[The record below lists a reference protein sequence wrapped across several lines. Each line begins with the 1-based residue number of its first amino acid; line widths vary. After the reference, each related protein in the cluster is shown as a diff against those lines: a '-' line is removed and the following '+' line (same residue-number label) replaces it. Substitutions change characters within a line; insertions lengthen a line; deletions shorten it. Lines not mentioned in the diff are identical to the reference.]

1 VSSTGRPAASRRRCL
16 RYRRPVPG
24 IFLRRDKGELVHL
37 RSELYESEDQLQGLL
52 EANPELLLGETAG
65 SDRPSKY
72 LLVRREA
79 GVPEAD
85 RGSDRWFLDH
95 LFLDAEG
102 VPTLVEVKRSSDTRI
117 RREVVGQMLDYAAN
131 ILAHWPPERMRD
143 EFEAR
148 CNHAGVE
155 PAEKVREISDADY
168 EDYRTRVKTNLAAKR
183 LRLVFVADEIPASL
197 QTIVEFL
204 NEQMRAAEVLAVE
217 VKQHKGDGVT
227 VLTTQIIGR
236 TSTAQHAKAVTEKR
250 EWSSESGLDEMRRSS
265 SSAET
270 VAVAEGLLSWA
281 NDRNLPVAWG
291 SGAKIGYAKVVV
303 AGPHDSTAGPF
314 GLSTDSKLDLY
325 PHEMRR
331 LPPFNRDDL
340 RLEFVRR
347 IGAAAGM
354 PVEDTIIDQSFKS
367 FPLSDFSQPE
377 NYKAVVAALDWFV
390 EQTGAAHASA

>member
-1 VSSTGRPAASRRRCL
+1 VSSTGKPAASRRRCL

-168 EDYRTRVKTNLAAKR
+168 EDYWTRVKTNLAAKR

-250 EWSSESGLDEMRRSS
+250 EWSSETALEEMRRSS
-265 SSAET
+265 SAET
-270 VAVAEGLLSWA
+270 VTVAERLLSWA

-291 SGAKIGYAKVVV
+291 SGAKIGGAYVVV
-303 AGPHDSTAGPF
+303 TGPDDSTAKPF
-314 GLSTDSKLDLY
+314 GLSTDSKLNLY
-325 PHEMRR
+325 PHAMRR
-331 LPPFNRDDL
+331 LPPFNKDDL

-347 IGAAAGM
+347 IGEAAGM
-354 PVEDTIIDQSFKS
+354 PVEDNVTDQSFKS
-367 FPLSDFSQPE
+367 FQLSAFSRPE

-390 EQTGAAHASA
+390 EQTGTAHASA

>member
-1 VSSTGRPAASRRRCL
+1 M
-16 RYRRPVPG
+16 PG
-24 IFLRRDKGELVHL
+24 IFLRRDEGEFVHL
-37 RSELYESEDQLQGLL
+37 RSELYESEDQLQELL
-52 EANPELLLGETAG
+52 EANPELLLGETAE

-85 RGSDRWFLDH
+85 GGSDRWFLDH

-102 VPTLVEVKRSSDTRI
+102 VPTLVEVKRSSDSRI

-148 CNHAGVE
+148 CDHAGVE

-168 EDYRTRVKTNLAAKR
+168 EDYWTRVKTNLAAKR

-197 QTIVEFL
+197 QTVVEFL

-217 VKQHKGDGVT
+217 VKQHKADGVT

-250 EWSSESGLDEMRRSS
+250 EWSSESVLDEMRRSA
-265 SSAET
+265 SAET
-270 VAVAEGLLSWA
+270 VTVAERLLSWA

-291 SGAKIGYAKVVV
+291 SGAKIGSAYVVV
-303 AGPHDSTAGPF
+303 AGPHDSTAQPF
-314 GLSTDSKLDLY
+314 GLSTDGKLDLY

-331 LPPFNRDDL
+331 LPPFTKDDL

-354 PVEDTIIDQSFKS
+354 PVEDNVIDQSFKS
-367 FPLSDFSQPE
+367 FQVERFL
-377 NYKAVVAALDWFV
+377 AARELRGGCRGPRLV
-390 EQTGAAHASA
+390 R

>member
-1 VSSTGRPAASRRRCL
+1 M
-16 RYRRPVPG
+16 PG
-24 IFLRRDKGELVHL
+24 IFLRRDEGELVHL
-37 RSELYESEDQLQGLL
+37 RGELYESEDRLQELI
-52 EANPELLLGETAG
+52 EANPELLLGEIAD
-65 SDRPSKY
+65 SERASAY

-79 GVPEAD
+79 GVPEAVA
-85 RGSDRWFLDH
+85 GSDRWFLDH

-102 VPTLVEVKRSSDTRI
+102 VPTLVEVKRSSDSRI

-148 CNHAGVE
+148 CDHAGVE
-155 PAEKVREISDADY
+155 PAEKVREISEAAY
-168 EDYRTRVKTNLAAKR
+168 EDYWTRVKTNLAAKR

-250 EWSSESGLDEMRRSS
+250 EWSSESGLEEMRRSA
-265 SSAET
+265 SAET
-270 VAVAEGLLSWA
+270 VTVADRLLSWA
-281 NDRNLPVAWG
+281 HERNLPVVWG
-291 SGAKIGYAKVVV
+291 SGSKIGYAHVVV
-303 AGPHDSTAGPF
+303 AGPDDSTARPF
-314 GLSTDSKLDLY
+314 GFSTDGKLDVY

-331 LPPFNRDDL
+331 VPPFNGDDL

-347 IGAAAGM
+347 IGAAAGT
-354 PVEDTIIDQSFKS
+354 PVQDKVIDQSFKS
-367 FPLSDFSQPE
+367 FQLSNFSPPE
-377 NYKAVVAALDWFV
+377 NYGAVVAALDWFI
-390 EQTGAAHASA
+390 EQTGTAHTST

>member
-1 VSSTGRPAASRRRCL
+1 M
-16 RYRRPVPG
+16 PG
-24 IFLRRDKGELVHL
+24 IFLRRDEGELVHL
-37 RSELYESEDQLQGLL
+37 RGELYESEDRLQELIG
-52 EANPELLLGETAG
+52 ANPELLLGEIAD
-65 SDRPSKY
+65 SERASAY

-79 GVPEAD
+79 GLPEAVA
-85 RGSDRWFLDH
+85 GSDRWFLDH

-102 VPTLVEVKRSSDTRI
+102 VPTLVEVKRSSDSRI

-148 CNHAGVE
+148 CDHAGIE
-155 PAEKVREISDADY
+155 PAEKVREISEAGY
-168 EDYRTRVKTNLAAKR
+168 EDYWTRVKTNLAAKR

-250 EWSSESGLDEMRRSS
+250 EWSSESGLDEMRRSA
-265 SSAET
+265 SAET
-270 VAVAEGLLSWA
+270 VTVAERLLRWA
-281 NDRNLPVAWG
+281 SDRNLPVVWG
-291 SGAKIGYAKVVV
+291 SGSKIGYAYVVV
-303 AGPHDSTAGPF
+303 AGSHDATARPF
-314 GLSTDSKLDLY
+314 GFSTDGKLDLY

-331 LPPFNRDDL
+331 LPPFTKDDL

-354 PVEDTIIDQSFKS
+354 PVEDNVVDRSFTS
-367 FPLSDFSQPE
+367 FQLSSFSQSE
-377 NYKAVVAALDWFV
+377 EYEAIVAALDWFV
-390 EQTGAAHASA
+390 EQTGTVHPSA

>member
-1 VSSTGRPAASRRRCL
+1 M
-16 RYRRPVPG
+16 PG
-24 IFLRRDKGELVHL
+24 IFLRRDEGELVQL
-37 RSELYESEDQLQGLL
+37 RGELYESEDQLQELL
-52 EANPELLLGETAG
+52 EVNPELLLGETADSG
-65 SDRPSKY
+65 RPSRY

-79 GVPEAD
+79 GVPEGD
-85 RGSDRWFLDH
+85 GGSDRWFLDH
-95 LFLDAEG
+95 LFLDAEA
-102 VPTLVEVKRSSDTRI
+102 VPTLVEVKRSSDSRI

-155 PAEKVREISDADY
+155 PAERVREISDADY
-168 EDYRTRVKTNLAAKR
+168 EDYWTRVKTNLAAKR

-197 QTIVEFL
+197 QTVVEFL
-204 NEQMRAAEVLAVE
+204 NEQMRATEVLAVE

-250 EWSSESGLDEMRRSS
+250 DWSSESGLDEIRRSS
-265 SSAET
+265 SPET
-270 VAVAEGLLSWA
+270 VTVAERLLSWA
-281 NDRNLPVAWG
+281 EDRNLPVAWG
-291 SGAKIGYAKVVV
+291 SGAKIGYALVVV
-303 AGPHDSTAGPF
+303 AGPHDSTARPF
-314 GLSTDSKLDLY
+314 GLSTDGKLVLY

-354 PVEDTIIDQSFKS
+354 PVEDKIIDQSFKS
-367 FPLSDFSQPE
+367 FPLSNFSQPE
-377 NYKAVVAALDWFV
+377 NYGAVVAALDWVV
-390 EQTGAAHASA
+390 EQTRTPHSSV

>member
-1 VSSTGRPAASRRRCL
+1 
-16 RYRRPVPG
+16 VPG
-24 IFLRRDKGELVHL
+24 IFLRREEGELVHL
-37 RSELYESEDQLQGLL
+37 YGELYESEDQLQRLL
-52 EANPELLLGETAG
+52 EANPELLHGETAD
-65 SDRPSKY
+65 SVRPSKY

-79 GVPEAD
+79 GVPEAGG
-85 RGSDRWFLDH
+85 GSDRWFLDH

-102 VPTLVEVKRSSDTRI
+102 VPTLVEVKRSSDSRI

-148 CNHAGVE
+148 CHHAGVE

-168 EDYRTRVKTNLAAKR
+168 EDYWTRVKTNLAAKR

-197 QTIVEFL
+197 QTVVEFL
-204 NEQMRAAEVLAVE
+204 NEQMRSAEVLALE

-250 EWSSESGLDEMRRSS
+250 EWSSESGLEEMRRSS
-265 SSAET
+265 SVET
-270 VAVAEGLLSWA
+270 VTVAERLLSWA
-281 NDRNLPVAWG
+281 SDRDLPVAWG
-291 SGAKIGYAKVVV
+291 SGAKIGYAYIVV
-303 AGPHDSTAGPF
+303 AGPHDSTARPF

-325 PHEMRR
+325 PREMGR
-331 LPPFNRDDL
+331 LPPFNKDDL

-347 IGAAAGM
+347 IGAAAGV
-354 PVEDTIIDQSFKS
+354 PVEDNIIDQSFKS
-367 FPLSDFSQPE
+367 FQLSKFSEPE
-377 NYKAVVAALDWFV
+377 NYQAVIAALDWFV
-390 EQTGAAHASA
+390 EQAGTAHTSGSSRDIKGC